1 MLIDLHKI
9 TKNDIFINITTR
21 KDQTHITTIG
31 YNNKCRFENKYK
43 EFIDYI
49 RSYPNRAQEF
59 KLLFSDISNYESYIV
74 YQSLK
79 EDLSDFYQIVQYS
92 TEDFSLYTQHESFP
106 HCNYCNKLILG
117 NQHGKVIPYHDLY
130 NLIEIIDS
138 SKDQKLFIQTY
149 FYQLFLSWG
158 ICDELNQVLKNYI
171 ATPIVDAYEKV
182 SNIGI
187 VLNRKSNSMLLLKDL

>member
-9 TKNDIFINITTR
+9 TKNDIFINITT
-21 KDQTHITTIG
+21 
-31 YNNKCRFENKYK
+31 
-43 EFIDYI
+43 
-49 RSYPNRAQEF
+49 
-59 KLLFSDISNYESYIV
+59 
-74 YQSLK
+74 
-79 EDLSDFYQIVQYS
+79 
-92 TEDFSLYTQHESFP
+92 
-106 HCNYCNKLILG
+106 
-117 NQHGKVIPYHDLY
+117 
-130 NLIEIIDS
+130 